1 MKPRSIMLVED
12 NSDHVLLIKEALEN
26 GGIVQKT
33 FVANNG
39 EAALD
44 LLIHDR
50 QEENN
55 TASCYPDL
63 ILLDLNLPKIS
74 GLELLKKIKSDR
86 QLKQIPVVV
95 ISSSWREED
104 VVAAYE
110 TGANSYIVKPVNFD
124 EFTDRVKQVQT
135 YWFNTNALPITD
147 TY

>member
-1 MKPRSIMLVED
+1 MLVED
-12 NSDHVLLIKEALEN
+12 NPDHVLLIKEALED

-33 FVANNG
+33 FVVNDG

-44 LLIHDR
+44 FLNLDR
-50 QEENN
+50 QDENN

-63 ILLDLNLPKIS
+63 ILLDLKLPKIS
-74 GLELLKKIKSDR
+74 GLEVLKKIKSDR

-95 ISSSWREED
+95 ISSSLREED

-110 TGANSYIVKPVNFD
+110 TGVNSYIAKPVNFD
-124 EFTDRVKQVQT
+124 ELTDRVKQVQT
-135 YWFNTNALPITD
+135 YWFNTNVLPMTD